1 MNILGQRLKELRK
14 EQGLVQQDMAD
25 FLECRVRGYQAI
37 ELGDVNPP
45 LPKLIKLAEFFEVSL
60 DYLVGR
66 TDNRN
71 VN

>member
-1 MNILGQRLKELRK
+1 M
-14 EQGLVQQDMAD
+14 VQQDMAD